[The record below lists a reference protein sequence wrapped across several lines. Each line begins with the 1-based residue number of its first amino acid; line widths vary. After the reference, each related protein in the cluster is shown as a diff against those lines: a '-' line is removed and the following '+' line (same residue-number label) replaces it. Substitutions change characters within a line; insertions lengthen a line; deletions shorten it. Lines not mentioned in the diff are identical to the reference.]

1 MAHRPPRKVKFVRA
15 SLETLAPNQ
24 CLAKVELER
33 AEAGTFVG
41 TATGGCPDVEGLR
54 ASAQATADALM
65 QAVGEQHLIEVHDV
79 EVFDAFGKQAVLV
92 HVAAQLQDRTQA
104 LMGFC
109 VTGEDPPRAAALA
122 VLNATNRVLDVG

>member
-1 MAHRPPRKVKFVRA
+1 MAHRAPRKIKFVRA

-41 TATGGCPDVEGLR
+41 TATGGCPDLDGLR
-54 ASAQATADALM
+54 ASARATADALM
-65 QAVGEQHLIEVHDV
+65 QAVGEEHVIEVHDV
-79 EVFDAFGKQAVLV
+79 EVFDAFGQSAVLV
-92 HVAAQLQDRTQA
+92 HVAAQLHDRTQA

-109 VTGEDPPRAAALA
+109 VAGEDRARAAALA
-122 VLNATNRVLDVG
+122 VLNATNRALDIG